1 MHLCPCIDATPLYR
15 RSALEVDASWD
26 LFVEHLTLYRD
37 KLPALKEFCVLTSF
51 RWPINQCASSMLI
64 FPGLGSDNSS
74 SINTGNSFEYEYSA
88 LTPLIDDL
96 HALGITFMDSSG
108 TQWTR
113 FEPVRKR
120 WSRKRVLQLRPAMT
134 ENQESAGISLD
145 E

>member
-1 MHLCPCIDATPLYR
+1 MSIPSTRAPSNIPFLKHSQPHANISRLVFPNLIVE
-15 RSALEVDASWD
+15 SALEVDASWD

-51 RWPINQCASSMLI
+51 RWPINH
-64 FPGLGSDNSS
+64 
-74 SINTGNSFEYEYSA
+74 FEYEYFA